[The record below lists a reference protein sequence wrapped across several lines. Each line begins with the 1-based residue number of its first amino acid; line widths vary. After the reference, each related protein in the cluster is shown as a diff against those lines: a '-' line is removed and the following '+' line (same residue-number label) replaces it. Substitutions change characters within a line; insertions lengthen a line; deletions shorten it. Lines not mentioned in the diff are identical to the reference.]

1 MKKYT
6 RLEVFKAMGDTGF
19 VPLFYNSDPKMVQ
32 QVVKAC
38 YNGGARL
45 FEFTHRGEN
54 AEKVFSEL
62 VDFCNKKSQIN
73 FCSKKSETDGLI
85 QDVLLDILKV
95 TGLTVGALTECRWAG
110 MQRTSEGLQ
119 LQLSSMSGALHKYS
133 LNMCS
138 ILSF

>member
-54 AEKVFSEL
+54 AEKV
-62 VDFCNKKSQIN
+62 
-73 FCSKKSETDGLI
+73 
-85 QDVLLDILKV
+85 
-95 TGLTVGALTECRWAG
+95 
-110 MQRTSEGLQ
+110 
-119 LQLSSMSGALHKYS
+119 
-133 LNMCS
+133 
-138 ILSF
+138 